1 MSDAK
6 RPVSGE
12 VRLETARREQLE
24 LVPTNV
30 DDLIAADHP
39 ARAIWRVVQKLD
51 LSRFV
56 EEIKSRGASAGRP
69 AIDPAILITLWIY
82 AASDGVGSARELA
95 RLTREHSAY
104 RWIRGQVDVSD
115 HTLSDFRVG
124 HGPALDALLEQILA
138 ALMHQDLLTLERTTQ
153 DGLKIRASAGSSS
166 FHRKPSL
173 EKCREEAR
181 KQLDRLKRELES
193 APQDAARKAARKEA
207 AARDLLARV
216 DLAIAEIPKVAE
228 LKKRRNP
235 ADARA
240 STTDPEARVMR
251 MPDGGFRPAYNVQLT
266 TDTKSRVVAGVR
278 VTNKPADWGLM
289 KSALDD
295 LKRRTGR
302 TPRQHLVDG
311 GYSAMKDVEKL
322 AARGIEVFA
331 PLQAPKTPGKDQ
343 YQPRKGESKAI
354 AAWRK
359 RMGTS
364 KGKEIYKLRASTA
377 ETVNADLRCFRG
389 LDRFLVRTLPKVTCV
404 VLWSVIAYDI
414 MRLFRLIA

>member
-1 MSDAK
+1 
-6 RPVSGE
+6 
-12 VRLETARREQLE
+12 LE
-24 LVPTNV
+24 LVLTNI
-30 DDLIAADHP
+30 DDLIAGDHP
-39 ARAIWRVVQKLD
+39 ARAIWSVVQKLD

-69 AIDPAILITLWIY
+69 AIDPAILVTLWIY
-82 AASDGVGSARELA
+82 AASQGVGSARELA

-138 ALMHQDLLTLERTTQ
+138 VLMHQDLVTLERTTQ
-153 DGLKIRASAGSSS
+153 DGLKVRASAGSSS
-166 FHRKPSL
+166 FHRQPSL
-173 EKCREEAR
+173 ERCRKEAKR
-181 KQLDRLKRELES
+181 QLDCLKAELES
-193 APQDAARKAARKEA
+193 APQDAVAKAARKAA

-251 MPDGGFRPAYNVQLT
+251 MADGGFRPAYNVQLT

-289 KSALDD
+289 KPSLDD
-295 LKRRTGR
+295 LRSRTGR

-311 GYSAMKDVEKL
+311 GYSAMKDIEEL
-322 AARGIEVFA
+322 AARGIAVFA
-331 PLQAPKTPGKDQ
+331 PLQSPRNPHRDRYAPRAGQ
-343 YQPRKGESKAI
+343 SRAI
-354 AAWRK
+354 TEWRR
-359 RMGTS
+359 RMGSS
-364 KGKEIYKLRASTA
+364 KGQEIYKLRASTA

-404 VLWSVIAYDI
+404 VLWSVLAYDL
-414 MRLFRLIA
+414 MRLFKLTS